1 MNSSP
6 RIHAAPQIDAAL
18 AHLGRIEPPAGFEAR
33 LTARIAA
40 ADAAPSTKVIRFPFG
55 ARVGAT
61 AAVLAAAAMLL
72 VANDHTSRHISLP
85 PTITIPAVSGGFG
98 PAGRTVKTAG
108 PMHPAIARSGAHP
121 VKGRAVLAPKQP
133 HKAGASAMPRTP
145 LPANPVRH
153 AADLH

>member
-33 LTARIAA
+33 LTARIAST
-40 ADAAPSTKVIRFPFG
+40 AAPSTKLIRFPFG

-85 PTITIPAVSGGFG
+85 PAVATPAVSGGFG
-98 PAGRTVKTAG
+98 PAGRTVKTTG
-108 PMHPAIARSGAHP
+108 PVHPAIARSGAHP
-121 VKGRAVLAPKQP
+121 VKGRAVLAPRQP
-133 HKAGASAMPRTP
+133 HKAGASAMPRAP